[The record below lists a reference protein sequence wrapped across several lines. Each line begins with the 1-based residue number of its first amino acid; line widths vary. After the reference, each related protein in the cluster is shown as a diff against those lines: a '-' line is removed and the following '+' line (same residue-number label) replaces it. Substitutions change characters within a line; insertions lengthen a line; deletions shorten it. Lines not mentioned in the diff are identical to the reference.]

1 MNTEKFNNDK
11 AGVEP
16 ALFFWLGKK
25 VAIRI
30 EINEI
35 FTQNKMNVSHI
46 NSYFIVPN

>member
-1 MNTEKFNNDK
+1 MNTEKFNIDK

-16 ALFFWLGKK
+16 ALFFAILKK
-25 VAIRI
+25 VAIRF

-46 NSYFIVPN
+46 NGYFIVRI